1 MLLPVET
8 TEEQTTMKTTA
19 LAAAALVSL
28 AAITAA
34 LADSPN
40 LSQTAQAAPA
50 PRADDPIRVAEAL
63 LGRFWDRDGHDE
75 YHGRHH
81 RWRDDADA
89 DDDAEDGDGDGG
101 REHHARG
108 ASDRPVDPNP
118 STAPVPDNGI
128 FTGKARP
135 KVEVQ

>member
-19 LAAAALVSL
+19 LAAVALVSL

-40 LSQTAQAAPA
+40 LSQTEQAAPA
-50 PRADDPIRVAEAL
+50 PRADYPIRVAEGL

-81 RWRDDADA
+81 RWRDDAD
-89 DDDAEDGDGDGG
+89 DGDGDGDGG
-101 REHHARG
+101 RERHARG
-108 ASDRPVDPNP
+108 ASDRPADPNP